1 MASSATGRLTA
12 HDSTEVKQ
20 REKKAVDLALAG
32 HTFDEIADQCGYSS
46 RSGAWQ
52 AVQRLLSRE
61 AAASADQL
69 RAVDGQRIERLI
81 LAHWGRAVNGDVKAT
96 DTVLRLLA
104 RKARLFGLDAPLV
117 ADVTIRNE
125 VDEQIRQLAAE
136 LEAKAS
142 AAP

>member
-1 MASSATGRLTA
+1 MVGPPNGKLSAQ
-12 HDSTEVKQ
+12 EVAEVQQ
-20 REKKAVDLALAG
+20 RERRAVELALAG
-32 HTFDEIADQCGYSS
+32 HTYNEIAEQCGYAS
-46 RSGAWQ
+46 RSGAWD
-52 AVQRLLSRE
+52 AVHRLLGRE

-69 RAVDGQRIERLI
+69 RNQDGARIERLI
-81 LAHWGRAVNGDVKAT
+81 LTHWQDAIAGDVKAT
-96 DTVLRLLA
+96 DVILRLLA

-117 ADVTIRNE
+117 ADVTVRNE